1 MGTLFASTVG
11 GAPNICKTKKSCP
24 KGRGFRPISLIK
36 SEQLLVAWENL
47 VVRIAV
53 DAMGG
58 DFAPQEIIDG
68 AVLAQGKYSLD
79 IALVGDESKIHAY
92 LKKHHSSTY
101 SHLIKTERLQV
112 VPAEGEVGMDEEPLE
127 GLRKKPRSSIAVT
140 MEQVKKGQ
148 CSAAVAAGPT
158 GAAMAAALLRLGRL
172 PGIDRPA
179 IGALLPTIMPHKP
192 VLLLDVGANVD
203 CRPKFLEQF
212 AMMGLLYSQYALGI
226 PEPKLGLLNIGEEP
240 SKGNDLALRAH
251 QNLVDSGLSFAGNA
265 EGRDVMGGVFD
276 VIVCDGFVGNILL
289 KFAEGVGK
297 TAMQIMKE
305 ELPKGIHGKIGSLL
319 LRPNFRKVKERMDA
333 DEYGGALL
341 LGVAG
346 ICVIAH
352 GSSKATSIA
361 NAIRVARDA
370 VANQVL
376 ERLKEKT
383 AQMKQQPVSHES

>member
-1 MGTLFASTVG
+1 M
-11 GAPNICKTKKSCP
+11 
-24 KGRGFRPISLIK
+24 
-36 SEQLLVAWENL
+36 

-68 AVLAQGKYSLD
+68 AVLAQEKYGLD
-79 IALVGDESKIHAY
+79 IALVGDEAKIQAY
-92 LKKHHSSTY
+92 LQKHHSGIY
-101 SHLIKTERLQV
+101 PHLVKTAKLQI

-140 MEQVKKGQ
+140 MEQVKTGN
-148 CSAAVAAGPT
+148 CTAAVAAGPT

-179 IGALLPTIMPHKP
+179 IGALLPTLIPHKP

-212 AMMGLLYSQYALGI
+212 ALMGLLYSQYALGI
-226 PEPKLGLLNIGEEP
+226 AEPKVGLLNIGEEP
-240 SKGNDLALRAH
+240 CKGNDLTVRVHQALA
-251 QNLVDSGLSFAGNA
+251 DSGLPFAGNA
-265 EGRDVMGGVFD
+265 EGRDVLGGKFD

-305 ELPKGIHGKIGSLL
+305 ELPKGVHGKIGSLL
-319 LRPNFRKVKERMDA
+319 LRPNFKKVKERMDA

-352 GSSKATSIA
+352 GSSRASSIA

-370 VANQVL
+370 VTNQVL
-376 ERLKEKT
+376 DRLKEKT